1 MKSFAVIG
9 LSSFGFYV
17 AKTLSENG
25 HMVMAIDRSKTR
37 IESVK
42 SFVDRAIIVDATDKE
57 TLSNLGVADYD
68 GVFVSLGDQMDS
80 SILVT
85 LYLKELEVSNII
97 AKALTEDHEKIL
109 NIIGAHRIVFPE
121 RDEAGRIAKTV
132 ENHYLLDVI
141 DLGDDTSIIETS
153 PPEEF
158 VGKTLNELDLRNKY
172 NVLVLVV
179 KDLIPEEE
187 VVIPTAGHVIKD
199 SSVLLLLGKNQ
210 DLEKIKKMN

>member
-9 LSSFGFYV
+9 LSSFGYYV
-17 AKTLSENG
+17 AQTLTANG
-25 HMVMAIDRSKTR
+25 HMVMAIDKSKER
-37 IESVK
+37 IDSVK

-57 TLSNLGVADYD
+57 TLSSLGVADYD
-68 GVFVSLGDQMDS
+68 GVFVSLGDQMDA

-85 LYLKELEVSNII
+85 LYLKELKVSNII

-158 VGKTLNELDLRNKY
+158 VGHTLDELDLRNRY

-187 VVIPTAGHVIKD
+187 VVIPTAEHVIKD

-210 DLEKIKKMN
+210 DLEKIKKMD